1 VFLAELL
8 DWRRGSRDNAITIRG
23 GLERGCTALIFEDY
37 VAGPMNLAHRYYRY
51 YRATNDI
58 DTDNDIGRVRLPP
71 PRLDIRL
78 DLVSDD
84 SR

>member
-1 VFLAELL
+1 VFLPELL
-8 DWRRGSRDNAITIRG
+8 DWRRGSRDNAITVRG
-23 GLERGCTALIFEDY
+23 SLEGGCIGALILDDY
-37 VAGPMNLAHRYYRY
+37 VPSMNRRHC
-51 YRATNDI
+51 RATSDIDIDNDI
-58 DTDNDIGRVRLPP
+58 VIGRVRPPP